1 LNIIAVALLLLGFCS
16 TEQTLESKGEK
27 KYTTRER
34 AAARIKTE
42 EEAARKMK
50 EWRRRSRA
58 RRGRTDF
65 LQIRIT
71 M

>member
-1 LNIIAVALLLLGFCS
+1 MNIIEVALLLLSMLGFCCS

-42 EEAARKMK
+42 EEEEQR
-50 EWRRRSRA
+50 ER
-58 RRGRTDF
+58 
-65 LQIRIT
+65 
-71 M
+71 